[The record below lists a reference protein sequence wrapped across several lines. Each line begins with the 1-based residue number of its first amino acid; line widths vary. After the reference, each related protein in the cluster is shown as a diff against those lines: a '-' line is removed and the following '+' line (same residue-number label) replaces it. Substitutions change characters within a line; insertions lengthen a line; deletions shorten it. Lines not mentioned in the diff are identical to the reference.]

1 MAVQGVPYVPGI
13 GRGRVQFG
21 TGPADAGRILVLS
34 PGELPGVRA
43 DRLPAGVI
51 VVGGAPLS
59 HPMIRLLGLGRPTVI
74 LGPGQ
79 VSRLVE
85 GRPVAVDGSSG
96 RVAEPETLPETSSPE
111 AGSHLVAGRSVTTA
125 DGVPVA
131 LRASVAGPSAAAW
144 ARARGAEAVGLVR
157 SEYLTP
163 RGKRAPDR
171 AYYHKALG
179 AIAEAAAPLAVTVRL
194 LDLAPDKAPDWL
206 PETPGFATALGRHGS
221 RLFGMEPV
229 RSAFLAEAEA
239 LAALAPR
246 TSLGAIVPFLT
257 EVGEYRRWRDTLRGI
272 LPDDVAVGAM
282 LETPAAVQEAGTFLA
297 EGDFAA
303 IGCNDLMQ
311 TFFAADRDTPE
322 VADLLNPYSPVIL
335 RFLHRAAEG
344 AGAGARERITLCGL
358 LPQMPGLLPVLL
370 GMGFR
375 TFSVEPAL
383 LPQLA
388 AVVAGTDLAEA
399 GRRAEAACAAAEPA
413 EVQEALGLPA
423 GAPWGAEP

>member
-74 LGPGQ
+74 LGAGEA
-79 VSRLVE
+79 SRLAE
-85 GRPVAVDGSSG
+85 GRPVGVDGSSG
-96 RVAEPETLPETSSPE
+96 RVAEPESLPETSSVE
-111 AGSHLVAGRSVTTA
+111 GEGHLVAGRPVTTA
-125 DGVPVA
+125 DGAPVA

-144 ARARGAEAVGLVR
+144 ARARGAEAIGLVR

-194 LDLAPDKAPDWL
+194 LDLAPDKAPAWL

-239 LAALAPR
+239 LAALAAR
-246 TSLGAIVPFLT
+246 SSLGAIVPFLT
-257 EVGEYRRWRDTLRGI
+257 EVGEFRRWRDTLRGI

-344 AGAGARERITLCGL
+344 GGPGGRERLTLCGL

-388 AVVAGTDLAEA
+388 AVVAGTDLAAA

-413 EVQEALGLPA
+413 EVQEALDLPT
-423 GAPWGAEP
+423 GAPWGAES